1 MLNNNNQL
9 KGEVLNIFKNYDSRT
24 YKLYS
29 EYIKANISNKRTNE
43 KIEKRALA
51 LYLSSLTKDDLKRL
65 SIVQQCIDTLK
76 KSIETNTLS
85 TIYETHI
92 INMPDTFYS
101 NYISQNASIIGIR
114 NTTGFF
120 GIDEQTQKEFDLHK
134 IEFDCLHKQLLIKE
148 EIMSGQM
155 PIRKNTLSRRE
166 VLILANYIGYG
177 SYRDNLLENQQVDN
191 NKVLIKNKE
200 QN

>member
-65 SIVQQCIDTLK
+65 SIVQQCIDALK

-114 NTTGFF
+114 NTNGFF

>member
-92 INMPDTFYS
+92 INMPDTFYN
-101 NYISQNASIIGIR
+101 NYISQNACIIGIR